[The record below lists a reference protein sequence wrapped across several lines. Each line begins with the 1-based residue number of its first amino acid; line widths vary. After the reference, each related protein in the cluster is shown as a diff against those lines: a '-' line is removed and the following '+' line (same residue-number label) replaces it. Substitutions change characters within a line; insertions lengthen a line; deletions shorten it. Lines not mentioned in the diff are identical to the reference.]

1 MTDDLNKKT
10 IYSGADVA
18 GLTWR
23 FTKPAGEDP
32 EIVYTNAAIALRIYR
47 LTSKGLAESTTPT
60 LALALGNGLTRTG
73 SGNTATVQAGSLVI
87 SEAKVAQ
94 LLGSAR
100 VANFRYHWKI
110 TPVGAAS
117 LRSFKGGGYDG
128 GFTIQAE
135 GNP

>member
-10 IYSGADVA
+10 IYSGSDVA
-18 GLTWR
+18 GLTWT
-23 FTKPAGEDP
+23 FTKPTGEDP
-32 EIVYTNAAIALRIYR
+32 AITYADAAIALRIYR
-47 LTSKGLAESTTPT
+47 LTAKGIPESTTPNVV
-60 LALALGNGLTRTG
+60 LALGSGLTRPDA
-73 SGNTATVQAGSLVI
+73 GNTATVQSGSLVI
-87 SEAKVAQ
+87 SEARVAS

-100 VANFRYHWKI
+100 SANCRYHWKI